1 MTRAPYTLEEV
12 FNPRAVAILGAS
24 RAHHKWGHVAAR
36 QLIAGGFPGDLYLV
50 NPSVPE
56 VLGRA
61 TYPTLRD
68 VPSQVDLAIVA
79 TAYQHVPQ
87 AIADC
92 IAHGVKGVVIITAG
106 FSETG
111 PEGRALEQELVA
123 RCRARGIRVIGSNC
137 MGIYVRRARMN
148 ALGMAFPL
156 PAGPIGLVSQ
166 SGNLGMYFYAQA
178 HLEGCGFTTFLSVG
192 NAADVSFPECIAYLA
207 RDAETRVIAGYV
219 EAIQEQ
225 LLREATREMR
235 ARGQYKPIVILLSGA
250 TEVGV
255 RASLAHTGT
264 ISSIR
269 PDHDTGLLGSG
280 VVRVVRSDEL
290 FPVAQALAT
299 QPPTPHGGRR
309 IAIIGDGGGS
319 VVASGDAAVRA
330 GLEVPILCDNTQA
343 GLRALMPARAT
354 STNPVDVAGAADEDP
369 LAFAWLTE
377 VCLKDP
383 AVDGVI
389 ITGLFGGYRWLLS
402 ESFGPREEAAARE
415 LGKLVRHYKKP
426 VLVQTIYARHD
437 IPALR
442 MLREEGIPYYESI
455 EITCRAMAA
464 LSEIGLFYQEHGDG
478 DSPDIPRTDS
488 GLLP

>member
-1 MTRAPYTLEEV
+1 MSRPLYTLEEV
-12 FNPRAVAILGAS
+12 LNPRAVAILGAS

-36 QLIAGGFPGDLYLV
+36 QFIAGDFPGDLYLI
-50 NPSVPE
+50 NPSVSE
-56 VLGRA
+56 VLGLP
-61 TYPTLRD
+61 TYSSLRD
-68 VPSQVDLAIVA
+68 VPAQVDLAIIA
-79 TAYQHVPQ
+79 TAFQHVPQ
-87 AIADC
+87 AVDDC
-92 IAHGVKGVVIITAG
+92 IAHGVKGIVIITAG

-111 PEGRALEQELVA
+111 PEGRTLEKELVA
-123 RCRARGIRVIGSNC
+123 RCQEHGIRVFGSNC
-137 MGIYVRRARMN
+137 MGIYIKRAHLN

-178 HLEGCGFTTFLSVG
+178 QLDGLGFTTFLSVG
-192 NAADVSFPECIAYLA
+192 NAADVSFPECIEYLTN
-207 RDAETRVIAGYV
+207 DPETRVIAGYV
-219 EAIQEQ
+219 EAIQEKT
-225 LLREATREMR
+225 LREVTREMHS
-235 ARGQYKPIVILLSGA
+235 RGQYKPIAILLSGA

-264 ISSIR
+264 ISSLR
-269 PDHDTGLLGSG
+269 PDHDTSLLGSG
-280 VVRVVRSDEL
+280 IVRVLRSDEL

-299 QPPTPHGGRR
+299 QPPTPNGGRR
-309 IAIIGDGGGS
+309 VAIIGDGGGS
-319 VVASGDAAVRA
+319 VVATGDAAVRA
-330 GLEVPILCDNTQA
+330 GLEVPILCEDTQA
-343 GLRALMPARAT
+343 ALRSLMPARAT

-383 AVDGVI
+383 VIDGVI

-415 LGKLVRHYKKP
+415 LGKLVRRYRKP

-437 IPALR
+437 IPALHI
-442 MLREEGIPYYESI
+442 LREEGIPYYESI

-464 LSEIGLFYQEHGDG
+464 LSEIGSFYKKNDE
-478 DSPDIPRTDS
+478 
-488 GLLP
+488 

>member
-1 MTRAPYTLEEV
+1 MSRAPYALEEV
-12 FNPRAVAILGAS
+12 LSPRAVAILGVS
-24 RAHHKWGHVAAR
+24 RAPHKWGHVAAK
-36 QLIAGGFPGDLYLV
+36 QLIAGGFPGNIYLI
-50 NPSVPE
+50 NPSIPE
-56 VLGRA
+56 VLGRPA
-61 TYPTLRD
+61 FPTLRN
-68 VPSQVDLAIVA
+68 VPSQVDLAIIA
-79 TAYQHVPQ
+79 TAFQHVPQ
-87 AIADC
+87 AVDDC
-92 IAHGVKGVVIITAG
+92 IAHGVKGIVIITAG

-111 PEGRALEQELVA
+111 PDGHALEQELVA
-123 RCRARGIRVIGSNC
+123 RCRDHGIRVLGSNC
-137 MGIYVRRARMN
+137 MGIYVKRSQLN
-148 ALGMAFPL
+148 ALGMVFPL
-156 PAGPIGLVSQ
+156 PAAPIGLVSQ

-178 HLEGCGFTTFLSVG
+178 HLDGPGFTTFLSVG
-192 NAADVSFPECIAYLA
+192 NAVDVTFPECMQYLA
-207 RDAETRVIAGYV
+207 SDPDTRVIAGYV

-225 LLREATREMR
+225 TLREVTHSMYAQ
-235 ARGQYKPIVILLSGA
+235 GCYKPVVILLSGA

-264 ISSIR
+264 ISSVR

-299 QPPTPHGGRR
+299 QPPTPNGGDR

-319 VVASGDAAVRA
+319 VVATGDAAIRA
-330 GLEVPILCDNTQA
+330 GLEVPILSVETQQA
-343 GLRALMPARAT
+343 LRKLMPARAT

-383 AVDGVI
+383 QVDGVI

-402 ESFGPREEAAARE
+402 EDFGPREEGAAHE
-415 LGKLVRHYKKP
+415 LGKLARQYQKP
-426 VLVQTIYARHD
+426 VLVQSIYARHN

-442 MLREEGIPYYESI
+442 ILREEGVPYYESI

-464 LSEIGLFYQEHGDG
+464 LSEIGLFLKAQA
-478 DSPDIPRTDS
+478 SC
-488 GLLP
+488 L

>member
-1 MTRAPYTLEEV
+1 MSNAPYTLEEV
-12 FNPRAVAILGAS
+12 LNPRAIAILGAS
-24 RAHHKWGHVAAR
+24 RAPHKWGHVAAR
-36 QLIAGGFPGDLYLV
+36 QLIAGGFPGPIYLI
-50 NPSVPE
+50 NPSIPE
-56 VLGRA
+56 VLDRP

-68 VPSQVDLAIVA
+68 VPTQVDLAIIA
-79 TAYQHVPQ
+79 TAYQYVPQ
-87 AIADC
+87 AIDDC
-92 IAHGVKGVVIITAG
+92 IAHGVKGIVIITAG

-111 PEGRALEQELVA
+111 PQGRALEQELVT
-123 RCRARGIRVIGSNC
+123 RCRQHGIRIIGSNC
-137 MGIYVRRARMN
+137 MGVYVKCARLN
-148 ALGMAFPL
+148 ALGMVFPL
-156 PAGPIGLVSQ
+156 PTGPIGLVSQ

-178 HLEGCGFTTFLSVG
+178 HLDGCGFTTFLSVG
-192 NAADVSFPECIAYLA
+192 NAVDVTFPECMQYLA
-207 RDAETRVIAGYV
+207 SDPETRVIAGYV

-225 LLREATREMR
+225 TLREVTHDMYRH
-235 ARGQYKPIVILLSGA
+235 GCYKPTVILLSGA

-264 ISSIR
+264 ISTVR
-269 PDHDTGLLGSG
+269 PDHDSGLLGSG

-299 QPPTPHGGRR
+299 QPPTPGGGRR

-319 VVASGDAAVRA
+319 VVASGDAAILA
-330 GLEVPILCDNTQA
+330 GLEIPILCAETQQS
-343 GLRALMPARAT
+343 LRKLMPARAT

-383 AVDGVI
+383 EVDGVI

-402 ESFGPREEAAARE
+402 EDFGPREEAAARE
-415 LGKLVRHYKKP
+415 LGKLVRHYNKP
-426 VLVQTIYARHD
+426 VLVQSIYARHD

-442 MLREEGIPYYESI
+442 ILREEGVPYYESI

-464 LSEIGLFYQEHGDG
+464 LSEIGMFLQGA
-478 DSPDIPRTDS
+478 S
-488 GLLP
+488 